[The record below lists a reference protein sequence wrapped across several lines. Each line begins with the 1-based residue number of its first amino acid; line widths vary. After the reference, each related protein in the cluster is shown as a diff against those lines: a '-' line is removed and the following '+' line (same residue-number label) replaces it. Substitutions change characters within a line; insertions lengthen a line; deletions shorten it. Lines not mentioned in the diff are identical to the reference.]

1 LQKKVD
7 FVTRFKQ
14 QIFSTNSTNFDERAL
29 SLFHYQAHQNYVYKT
44 YLNHL
49 KIKISDVDTVEKIP
63 FLPIEFF
70 KTHYIVSGNP
80 SIETVFESSGTT
92 GQIPSKHYVADIN
105 FYREVSE
112 VIFENKFGSVKKLAF
127 IGLLPSYL
135 ERKNASLACM
145 VDFFINKSNYVESGF
160 YLNQYQD
167 LVENI
172 KSLQQKEAEIIL
184 FGVTFALLDLAEFKS
199 NDNHLLS
206 KFQIIETGGMKGRKK
221 EMIRAEVHQI
231 LQQSFPNS
239 KIGSEY
245 GMTELLSQAYVEEG
259 DWFSSP
265 NWMKIIIRNTNDPF
279 EKGEHLNRGGMNV
292 IDLANVQSCAF
303 IETKDLGKTDKNGHF
318 QVLGRF
324 DNSEIRGCNLM
335 VF

>member
-1 LQKKVD
+1 MD

-14 QIFSTNSTNFDERAL
+14 QIFSTSSTNFEERAL
-29 SLFHYQAHQNYVYKT
+29 SLFKYQAHQNQVYKT

-49 KIKISDVDTVEKIP
+49 SIKISDVDSIEKIP

-70 KTHYIVSGNP
+70 KNHYVVSGNP
-80 SIETVFESSGTT
+80 TIETVFESSGTT

-112 VIFENKFGSVKKLAF
+112 VIFENKFESVKKYAF

-135 ERKNASLACM
+135 ERKNASLTCM
-145 VDFFINKSNYVESGF
+145 VDFFISKSKFLESGF
-160 YLNQYQD
+160 YLNQYKD

-184 FGVTFALLDLAEFKS
+184 FGVTFALLDLAEFNS
-199 NDNHLLS
+199 NDNELLH

-221 EMIRAEVHQI
+221 EMIRTEVHQI
-231 LQQSFPNS
+231 LQKSFPKS

-245 GMTELLSQAYVEEG
+245 GMTELLSQAYAKEG

-265 NWMKIIIRNTNDPF
+265 NWMKIVLRNTNDPF
-279 EKGEHLNRGGMNV
+279 EKGEHLNRGGINV
-292 IDLANVQSCAF
+292 IDLANIHSCAF
-303 IETKDLGKTDKNGHF
+303 IETKDLGKIDKNGNF

-324 DNSEIRGCNLM
+324 DNSDVRGCNLM